1 MPAPKVRVKWRPPL
15 ALIVYAVLLTVM
27 ALPALIVIWFRA
39 TEASANRMEPVEII
53 ALLVVLVLTLGV
65 AYVLTRTI
73 TGPIDALIARTDEIA
88 RGGKAAIRPLES
100 YGTREIAVL
109 SQSFLDLAGKLVDRT
124 EYVRSFAAHVSHEL
138 KSPLTAI
145 RGTAELLRDDDA
157 ERPMTKAQRLHFLD
171 NIAADAVRLDALLL
185 RLRELAQAETPMTG
199 GGSSIASVMA
209 LLRQRFP
216 ALDISG
222 TGDTETL
229 IALPGEAAI
238 IVFSNLAD
246 NALQHGAALLK
257 LTVST
262 DARTAHILVR
272 DNGSGISAANRDRIF
287 QPFFSTRREDGGTG
301 MGLGIVHAMLS
312 SHGGTIRLRQTTGAG
327 AEFEIAIP
335 LLTGAVEGRRV
346 R

>member
-1 MPAPKVRVKWRPPL
+1 MPALKVRAKWRPPL

-27 ALPALIVIWFRA
+27 ALPVLIVIWFRA
-39 TEASANRMEPVEII
+39 TEASVNRMEPVEII
-53 ALLVVLVLTLGV
+53 ALVVVLILTLGV

-73 TGPIDALIARTDEIA
+73 TGPIDALIARTEEIA

-145 RGTAELLRDDDA
+145 RGAAELLRDDDA

-171 NIAADAVRLDALLL
+171 NIVADAVRLDALLQ
-185 RLRELAQAETPMTG
+185 RLRELAQAETPMAEG
-199 GGSSIASVMA
+199 RSSVASIIGP
-209 LLRQRFP
+209 LRQRFP

-222 TGDTETL
+222 TGDTETP
-229 IALPGEAAI
+229 IALPQEAAV
-238 IVFSNLAD
+238 IVFANLAD
-246 NALQHGAALLK
+246 NAFRHGAKLLEFM
-257 LTVST
+257 VSA
-262 DARTAHILVR
+262 DARSAFILVR
-272 DNGSGISAANRDRIF
+272 DDGSGISQANRDRIF
-287 QPFFSTRREDGGTG
+287 QPFFSTRREEGGTG
-301 MGLGIVHAMLS
+301 MGLGIVHAMLG
-312 SHGGTIRLRQTTGAG
+312 SHGGTIHLRQTTGAG

-335 LLTGAVEGRRV
+335 LSSQRG
-346 R
+346 

>member
-1 MPAPKVRVKWRPPL
+1 MPVPKVRAKWRPPL

-27 ALPALIVIWFRA
+27 TLPVLIVIWFRA
-39 TEASANRMEPVEII
+39 TEASANRMEPVEIV
-53 ALLVVLVLTLGV
+53 ALVVVLVLTLAV

-145 RGTAELLRDDDA
+145 RGAAELLRDDDA

-171 NIAADAVRLDALLL
+171 NIVADAVRLDALLQ
-185 RLRELAQAETPMTG
+185 RLRELAQAETPMTEG
-199 GGSSIASVMA
+199 ASSVASIMA

-222 TGDTETL
+222 TGDTETS
-229 IALPGEAAI
+229 IALPEEAALI
-238 IVFSNLAD
+238 IFANLAH
-246 NALQHGAALLK
+246 NALQHGATLLELK
-257 LTVST
+257 VSAE
-262 DARTAHILVR
+262 ARTALILVR
-272 DNGSGISAANRDRIF
+272 DDGSGISEANRDRIF
-287 QPFFSTRREDGGTG
+287 QPFFSTRREEGGTG

-312 SHGGTIRLRQTTGAG
+312 SHGGTIHLRQATGG

-335 LLTGAVEGRRV
+335 LLSQRG
-346 R
+346 

>member
-53 ALLVVLVLTLGV
+53 ALVVVLVLTLAV

-73 TGPIDALIARTDEIA
+73 TGPIDALIALTDEIA

-145 RGTAELLRDDDA
+145 RGAAELLRDDDA

-171 NIAADAVRLDALLL
+171 NIAADAVRLDALLQ
-185 RLRELAQAETPMTG
+185 RLRELAQAEMPMTG

-216 ALDISG
+216 ALDILG
-222 TGDTETL
+222 AGDTEAL
-229 IALPGEAAI
+229 IALPEEAAI
-238 IVFSNLAD
+238 IVFANLAD
-246 NALQHGAALLK
+246 NALQHGAALLEF
-257 LTVST
+257 TVSA
-262 DARTAHILVR
+262 DARTALILVR
-272 DNGSGISAANRDRIF
+272 DDGSGISEANRDRIF
-287 QPFFSTRREDGGTG
+287 QPFFSTRREEGGTG
-301 MGLGIVHAMLS
+301 MGLGIVHTMLS
-312 SHGGTIRLRQTTGAG
+312 SHGGTIRVRQTTGVG

-335 LLTGAVEGRRV
+335 LLSQRG
-346 R
+346 